1 MSRLRVVTDSTVWL
15 ADPQF
20 AAKHNTVI
28 LPLTIHLGTRS
39 YLDGSEI
46 SAGDLQPAAGTPS
59 VLPVVAS
66 PSVDT
71 YTSVLES
78 LTHCSSDILCLH
90 VSGKL
95 CRTVRN
101 ARAASETLMGRTNI
115 AVIDSL
121 TTSAGLGL
129 LVEEATRLADDGASL
144 DDVVRHIRYLI
155 LRLYA
160 VVLVEDLAYLQRAG
174 HLSRSQVLL
183 GEMMGIKPFLSLE
196 DGSFVPLEKV
206 RTREQAIE
214 KLIEFVGEFT
224 HLRQLAV
231 LQGSDHLQSDVE
243 LLIERVREIF
253 PTCPIVIAR
262 LSASVASLLGPRAL
276 GLVAYDM
283 PAA

>member
-1 MSRLRVVTDSTVWL
+1 MNRLRVITDSTVWL
-15 ADPQF
+15 ADPDF

-46 SAGDLQPAAGTPS
+46 TAGDLQATGGTQS

-66 PSVDT
+66 PSVET

-78 LTHCSSDILCLH
+78 LTHCSADILCLH

-101 ARAASETLMGRTNI
+101 ARAASETLLGRSNI
-115 AVIDSL
+115 AVVDSL

-129 LVEEATRLADDGASL
+129 LVEEATRLADEGASL
-144 DDVVRHIRYLI
+144 EEVVRHIRYLI
-155 LRLYA
+155 PRLYA

-196 DGSFVPLEKV
+196 DGCFVPLEKV

-214 KLIEFVGEFT
+214 KLTEFVGEFSN
-224 HLRQLAV
+224 LRQLAV
-231 LQGSDHLQSDVE
+231 LQGADHLQGDVD
-243 LLIERVREIF
+243 LLIERIRELF
-253 PTCPIVIAR
+253 PTCPIVVAR

-276 GLVAYDM
+276 GLVAFDM
-283 PAA
+283 PFA